1 MAHIVA
7 YTAIALF
14 ALAAFVAVF
23 GIIDMIIQF
32 RKQDKQ

>member
-1 MAHIVA
+1 MNKIVGYMAMG
-7 YTAIALF
+7 LF

-23 GIIDMIIQF
+23 GVIDMIIQF